1 MTHEEML
8 MRLDAKMKE
17 IDERLKRLE
26 EDESFLSILKTIKED
41 IYYRDYFKKEKEDKD
56 G

>member
-8 MRLDAKMKE
+8 MRLDKKVKE
-17 IDERLKRLE
+17 IDAKVKEIDGRLKRLE
-26 EDESFLSILKTIKED
+26 EDESFFSILKTIKE
-41 IYYRDYFKKEKEDKD
+41 ELEDKD

>member
-8 MRLDAKMKE
+8 IDHNNRLTKIEDLYKE

-26 EDESFLSILKTIKED
+26 EDESFFSILKTIKED
-41 IYYRDYFKKEKEDKD
+41 KEDK
-56 G
+56 

>member
-1 MTHEEML
+1 MNHEEML
-8 MRLDAKMKE
+8 IDHNNRLTKIEDLYKE

-26 EDESFLSILKTIKED
+26 EDVSLMSILKTIKED
-41 IYYRDYFKKEKEDKD
+41 KD

>member
-8 MRLDAKMKE
+8 MRLDKKVKEIDAKVKE

-26 EDESFLSILKTIKED
+26 EDVSFMSILKTIKED
-41 IYYRDYFKKEKEDKD
+41 KEGKE
-56 G
+56 